1 MFISLSILNGIVC
14 SPSCYYLYFLASIF
28 NAIKYPVN
36 KKIVVRYPAGACGRF
51 VGCLI
56 ESMRDP
62 KFNYEIDNLGGIH
75 TFNDEN
81 ISDVVSHTH
90 NLLMN
95 IALDNLQTDLFIVQ
109 ITVNHGWEDIVLLNY
124 WTKCIKRFMDVNLIM
139 DLTQKNLGWADKKW
153 ALDQLTKPRFLQT
166 DQRLRDCMLDELR
179 SHSDNHTSVI
189 HDRILHMTHEDVISN
204 QKLVPML
211 IDFLHFDNVDI
222 HAAETRLE
230 QYRSKQIR
238 VKKLKPEED

>member
-1 MFISLSILNGIVC
+1 MC

-56 ESMRDP
+56 ESMRNP

-211 IDFLHFDNVDI
+211 IDFLQFDNVDI
-222 HAAETRLE
+222 HKAETRLE

>member
-1 MFISLSILNGIVC
+1 MC

>member
-211 IDFLHFDNVDI
+211 IDFLQFDNVDI